1 MYNVNLTGFDYLLI
15 RSTSMW
21 IISVIQVIYLR
32 LNVLDVPKEDRIN
45 LFIRWML
52 GAIAMPTY
60 SYGLKYIPATVAA
73 LIFNISPILVTILA
87 IIFLHEQF
95 TKIKILI
102 VLGAFVGVILFLSGK
117 DTKNPEHSNYFLG
130 ILCWSVSCVL
140 GSFERWI

>member
-1 MYNVNLTGFDYLLI
+1 MYNDNLTGFNYLLI

-21 IISVIQVIYLR
+21 IISAIQVIYLK

-60 SYGLKYIPATVAA
+60 SYCLKYIPATVAA
-73 LIFNISPILVTILA
+73 LIFNINPILVTILA

-102 VLGAFVGVILFLSGK
+102 VLGAFAGVIPFFKWKGYKES
-117 DTKNPEHSNYFLG
+117 
-130 ILCWSVSCVL
+130 WA
-140 GSFERWI
+140 